1 MDKSNYVLAQIEEHD
16 SDDYNGMCCN
26 EEEFLED
33 YEFEE
38 TQPCH
43 ACFGT
48 GLDRELDS
56 DCLTC
61 WGDGVL

>member
-1 MDKSNYVLAQIEEHD
+1 MKDSSNSVVTEIEEYD
-16 SDDYNGMCCN
+16 SYDLCCD
-26 EEEFLED
+26 EDEFLSD

-38 TQPCH
+38 TQPCP

-56 DCLTC
+56 DCLNC
-61 WGDGVL
+61 WGDGVV

>member
-1 MDKSNYVLAQIEEHD
+1 MTLDSSNYETSELDDLDSEELYDD
-16 SDDYNGMCCN
+16 S
-26 EEEFLED
+26 EFLED
-33 YEFEE
+33 YEFEDLK
-38 TQPCH
+38 PCP

-61 WGDGVL
+61 WGDGVV

>member
-1 MDKSNYVLAQIEEHD
+1 MDSSNSVTALIEEYD
-16 SDDYNGMCCN
+16 TDEYFEDESD
-26 EEEFLED
+26 FLEN

-38 TQPCH
+38 TQPCP

-56 DCLTC
+56 DCLNC
-61 WGDGVL
+61 WGDGVV